1 MATSTKTSCTLAV
14 CSHAR
19 PVCCLAVFLCGIIG
33 RHAHSHPDPSLAGPA
48 VSTSNKQDSTLCRLT
63 DSAEELTAVLQAV
76 IFGNASQSLPVGFLS
91 DAYARSILL
100 DPVCLRKLAANCRST
115 TDPYYTV
122 SWHRPVM
129 LRCCKVVADHLVLL
143 TCLVLCR
150 LLIKD

>member
-1 MATSTKTSCTLAV
+1 MLAV
-14 CSHAR
+14 ILTLVLLLVQLSHHQTNSCS
-19 PVCCLAVFLCGIIG
+19 I
-33 RHAHSHPDPSLAGPA
+33 
-48 VSTSNKQDSTLCRLT
+48 LCRLT

-76 IFGNASQSLPVGFLS
+76 IFGNASQSLPAGFLS

-115 TDPYYTV
+115 ADPYYTV

-129 LRCCKVVADHLVLL
+129 FRCCKVPADHLFLL
-143 TCLVLCR
+143 ICLVFCR